1 MTDMVERNSDS
12 ERSWYSHQLDD
23 GTIQSKSY
31 NYSCTQIRK
40 CKYTNTNSQI
50 QIHKYKFTNTNMNTR
65 KKQWQWEILIQS
77 STVESYNYSY
87 TNTESQI
94 HKYTNTQIHKYTNTQ
109 IQIHKYKYEHKKEAV
124 TVRDLDT
131 LIQSSTE
138 KAGGVRS
145 QWYTHQLPF
154 NWLECIGGLR
164 LLRWTA
170 CFTFRFLSLFSFG
183 VWYSSADR
191 DRCLRGEK
199 MSK

>member
-1 MTDMVERNSDS
+1 MHISVVQMMIVWFSIKIVACP
-12 ERSWYSHQLDD
+12 HD
-23 GTIQSKSY
+23 G
-31 NYSCTQIRK
+31 
-40 CKYTNTNSQI
+40 
-50 QIHKYKFTNTNMNTR
+50 HGR

-94 HKYTNTQIHKYTNTQ
+94 HKYTNTQIHKYKYTSTNMNTR
-109 IQIHKYKYEHKKEAV
+109 KKQWQWEI
-124 TVRDLDT
+124 
-131 LIQSSTE
+131 LIQSSTGGSTE

-170 CFTFRFLSLFSFG
+170 CFTFRFLSFFGFG